1 MKLRS
6 KEKIKIRSLKEAKRF
21 LKKFTKDIKKILIK
35 KKRLIILF
43 KGDLGYGKTTFIK
56 EIAKNL
62 GIKEVLKSPSF
73 VIWQVYNFKLNK
85 ENYILNHIDLYRIN
99 AKDLFKLSF
108 KKKVKEKNNLFLI
121 EWGEKLEKYLKSYI
135 IFEIKKNGKI
145 REVLIKWKNL

>member
-1 MKLRS
+1 MENKA
-6 KEKIKIRSLKEAKRF
+6 KIRNLKEARRF
-21 LKKFTKDIKKILIK
+21 LKNFTKDIKKFLIK
-35 KKRLIILF
+35 KKKLIVLF

-62 GIKEVLKSPSF
+62 GIKKVLKSPSF

-121 EWGEKLEKYLKSYI
+121 EWGEKLEKYLRSYI
-135 IFEIKKNGKI
+135 IFEIKKDGKI
-145 REVLIKWKNL
+145 REVSIKWKNL